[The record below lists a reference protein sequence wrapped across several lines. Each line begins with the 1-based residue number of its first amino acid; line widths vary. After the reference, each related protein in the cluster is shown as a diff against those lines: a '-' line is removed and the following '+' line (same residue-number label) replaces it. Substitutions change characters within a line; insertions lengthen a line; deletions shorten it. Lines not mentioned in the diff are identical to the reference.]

1 MTITVNYFVKRTSI
15 IYNLTQLSVE
25 LSLFYRQIITENFEL
40 AKYFCYN
47 DKYLHH
53 VNMN

>member
-1 MTITVNYFVKRTSI
+1 MRLCHLLECPTTYI
-15 IYNLTQLSVE
+15 
-25 LSLFYRQIITENFEL
+25 FYRQIIKEHFDL

-53 VNMN
+53 VNMNRYNFRMYSVFV